1 MNNKYK
7 DFYFLHIRKTG
18 GRYVKLFILKNL
30 KNSVNVIDTGE
41 KHSGW
46 IDKITPE
53 TYVFTVFRDP
63 VKQICSLY
71 AHAVSQKANLL
82 EISKNSDDHLDN
94 LNKNIK
100 DIHLDKK
107 YLFAWLERNKW
118 VYNIQSKEIL
128 RGSTESKN
136 VIDQIIQKYTFN
148 NNIDKDLLYTRLK
161 RINLLVRQTSLYD
174 PEPIVK
180 KICSDLGIDFIGGV
194 EKDQLTFYNMASSNL
209 YKTLTEE
216 EKAEIEKLF
225 DVDCEVY
232 NNDDLFYKVV
242 D

>member
-30 KNSVNVIDTGE
+30 KNSINVIETGE

-82 EISKNSDDHLDN
+82 EISKNSEDHLDN

-100 DIHLDKK
+100 VISRATDHQTIKRLEDVLIGKYIIPEEAGGTEIGKKILSMLDKPGRK
-107 YLFAWLERNKW
+107 
-118 VYNIQSKEIL
+118 
-128 RGSTESKN
+128 
-136 VIDQIIQKYTFN
+136 
-148 NNIDKDLLYTRLK
+148 
-161 RINLLVRQTSLYD
+161 
-174 PEPIVK
+174 
-180 KICSDLGIDFIGGV
+180 
-194 EKDQLTFYNMASSNL
+194 
-209 YKTLTEE
+209 
-216 EKAEIEKLF
+216 
-225 DVDCEVY
+225 
-232 NNDDLFYKVV
+232 
-242 D
+242 